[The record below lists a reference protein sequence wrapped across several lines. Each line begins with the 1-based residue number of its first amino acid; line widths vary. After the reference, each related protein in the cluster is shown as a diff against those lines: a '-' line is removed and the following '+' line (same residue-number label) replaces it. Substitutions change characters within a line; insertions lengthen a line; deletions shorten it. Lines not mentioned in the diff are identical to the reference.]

1 VSFKGQFN
9 VLFFDD
15 FEMK

>member
-1 VSFKGQFN
+1 VRVKGQFN

-15 FEMK
+15 FEIR